1 MKRRRAVL
9 VTDADEALG
18 RTIALNLAEAGHQV
32 MAAGRATEA
41 LVDLPRETYARGLL
55 EVCHLD
61 TGDVNSCERA
71 LSTARERL
79 GRLDALVWA
88 GGFATF
94 GPVEEEEES
103 DARASIEANL
113 HAPWR
118 VLRSA
123 LPYLREEP
131 GSIIVAVSSAA
142 GRVALPL
149 GGAYSASRFALEG
162 LCDAL
167 RLEVSSF
174 GVDVCLVEPGLLR
187 DRVHDLRQNT
197 PSGETLFGVESES
210 PYADLARALTQG
222 YRSLMSKAATHAQ
235 VAQVID
241 RALRSKSPKAR
252 YAVTAGTAAVMLA
265 RRILPD
271 RLVDRRLTK
280 AVEKRSKRAKRAK
293 P

>member
-1 MKRRRAVL
+1 MASLIPEDFNLDQLPHSERRSL
-9 VTDADEALG
+9 TYLLGGLDESWYLIP
-18 RTIALNLAEAGHQV
+18 TV
-32 MAAGRATEA
+32 
-41 LVDLPRETYARGLL
+41 
-55 EVCHLD
+55 
-61 TGDVNSCERA
+61 
-71 LSTARERL
+71 
-79 GRLDALVWA
+79 
-88 GGFATF
+88 
-94 GPVEEEEES
+94 PVVVEGKDYEI
-103 DARASIEANL
+103 D
-113 HAPWR
+113 
-118 VLRSA
+118 
-123 LPYLREEP
+123 
-131 GSIIVAVSSAA
+131 IVAVSSAA